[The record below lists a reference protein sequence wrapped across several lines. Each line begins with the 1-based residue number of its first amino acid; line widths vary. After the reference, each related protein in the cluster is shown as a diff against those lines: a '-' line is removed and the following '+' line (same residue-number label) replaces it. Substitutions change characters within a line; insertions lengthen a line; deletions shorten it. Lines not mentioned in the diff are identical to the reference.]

1 MFWKVL
7 VAAVVAIA
15 AAFLTQ
21 SVGIT
26 VATFLIALIVVLIVE
41 GIRVVPQQQAWVIE
55 RLGKFHEVL
64 PPGLNVIV
72 PFIDRVAYRH
82 SLKEVPLDIPEQVCI
97 TKDNTQLAVDGII
110 YYQVADPKLA
120 SYGSSDY
127 VLAISQ
133 LAQTALR
140 SEVGK
145 MELDKTFE
153 SRSEINHMVVS
164 VLDEAGRTWGIKV
177 LRYEIKSLTPPEA
190 ILRSMQA
197 QITAEREK
205 RALIAKSEG
214 QRQQEINIADGA
226 KQAKVLESEGDKT
239 AAINKAQGE
248 ALALTTVAEATAN
261 AVRQVAAAIGSRGRD
276 AGREP
281 EGRRE
286 VRRGLRRPREDRQHA
301 DRAREPHRRVDVR
314 LDRDDGARQDEG
326 VLGRAE
332 IADGRPRV
340 RLRDAGAARGPDP
353 GPRRRARARRPSTRR
368 RPSSSTAP
376 TTRRASSTCRPS
388 ATSTRGCRTRPPPM
402 FEQRMA
408 ALEGGRAAVATA
420 SGQAAEM
427 VALLNICQA
436 GDHIVSSSKLYGG
449 THTMLAVNFP
459 KLGIEATLVDPDD
472 PENFRRAIR
481 PNTKAVFSETLGNP
495 AINMIDIAAVGRRS
509 RARRACRSS
518 STTPPP
524 RPTSASP

>member
-7 VAAVVAIA
+7 VAAIVAIA

-26 VATFLIALIVVLIVE
+26 VATFLVAMIVVLIVE

-55 RLGKFHEVL
+55 RLGKFHAVL

-110 YYQVADPKLA
+110 YYQVSDPKLA

-177 LRYEIKSLTPPEA
+177 LRYEVKTLTPPEA

-226 KQAKVLESEGDKT
+226 KQAKVLQSEGDRT

-261 AVRQVAAAIGSRGRD
+261 AVRQVAVAINAEGGMLAANLKVAEKYVEAF
-276 AGREP
+276 AGLAKTGNTLIVP
-281 EGRRE
+281 ANLTDISTF
-286 VRRGLRRPREDRQHA
+286 VSTA
-301 DRAREPHRRVDVR
+301 MTV
-314 LDRDDGARQDEG
+314 LDRTKKSS
-326 VLGRAE
+326 
-332 IADGRPRV
+332 
-340 RLRDAGAARGPDP
+340 DA
-353 GPRRRARARRPSTRR
+353 
-368 RPSSSTAP
+368 
-376 TTRRASSTCRPS
+376 
-388 ATSTRGCRTRPPPM
+388 
-402 FEQRMA
+402 
-408 ALEGGRAAVATA
+408 
-420 SGQAAEM
+420 
-427 VALLNICQA
+427 
-436 GDHIVSSSKLYGG
+436 
-449 THTMLAVNFP
+449 P
-459 KLGIEATLVDPDD
+459 K
-472 PENFRRAIR
+472 
-481 PNTKAVFSETLGNP
+481 
-495 AINMIDIAAVGRRS
+495 
-509 RARRACRSS
+509 
-518 STTPPP
+518 
-524 RPTSASP
+524 